1 MLRRAVVGIVGVL
14 ALVLS
19 PFYGCHAETRFDYD
33 EDDMRAAVEG
43 TWVLRVPATET
54 AAAREITFTLTQA
67 SKVARRGDDGIFSVR
82 AASACSSRTFV
93 RPAHACIDSTTMPL
107 DVEVRGAPDHARRLH
122 PDRAAR
128 ARWRS
133 RIRRVGRRERWSV
146 PHTRTDVATGAHVNR
161 SPRCRRRA
169 RTIGSQRNRRTRGK
183 AHRHRAQ
190 RNQSAW
196 CTSGMP
202 RGCRRRTR
210 APCRRR

>member
-107 DVEVRGAPDHARRLH
+107 DVEVIAGLDRPSTPTGRLLVEGTGGRWMFAELRITLDGSTLTARLERDGAVES
-122 PDRAAR
+122 AAWDD
-128 ARWRS
+128 AS
-133 RIRRVGRRERWSV
+133 DGVSL
-146 PHTRTDVATGAHVNR
+146 
-161 SPRCRRRA
+161 
-169 RTIGSQRNRRTRGK
+169 TRGP
-183 AHRHRAQ
+183 
-190 RNQSAW
+190 
-196 CTSGMP
+196 M
-202 RGCRRRTR
+202 
-210 APCRRR
+210 